1 MVCDASVDV
10 ENDAWPC
17 KAAGRMT
24 GGLHLSGKTS
34 TGTNRYGKGTVF
46 IKRKNFLF
54 FYRSFKLDMEVNSV
68 SVKFYPRPMR
78 NQVYK
83 VYEINF

>member
-17 KAAGRMT
+17 KAVGRMT

-46 IKRKNFLF
+46 KKRKNFLF
-54 FYRSFKLDMEVNSV
+54 FL
-68 SVKFYPRPMR
+68 
-78 NQVYK
+78 
-83 VYEINF
+83 